1 MVNKYGLKMI
11 RRNDLREIIN
21 KGVVGGICIPYEFI
35 IDSYKQRRVVVCK
48 GRELVENQR
57 EEL

>member
-1 MVNKYGLKMI
+1 LHAFELAVNSSATAV
-11 RRNDLREIIN
+11 IN